1 MARIYAGILG
11 ILAFLTILAR
21 GALHGDSAE
30 SSLLLAWCCLWVFA
44 AVGYVLGW
52 MAEATVEQ
60 AVIAQVEAE
69 LAAQEEKAKTAKK

>member
-11 ILAFLTILAR
+11 ILAFLTTLAR

-30 SSLLLAWCCLWVFA
+30 SSLWLAWCCLWAFA

-60 AVIAQVEAE
+60 SVITQVEAE
-69 LAAQEEKAKTAKK
+69 LAVQEEKAKAVSK